1 LKAFLLAAGL
11 GTRLRPLT
19 DQIPKCLAPI
29 RGKPLLCIWLELCR
43 KYGITEV
50 LINVHA
56 HPEVVQEQAALYS
69 SSLNIHMFHEEVL
82 LGSAGTIAVNRQW
95 VEAEP
100 CFWIFYADV
109 LTNVN
114 LSQMLTF
121 HRVHKAAAT
130 LGVYEVENPSACG
143 IAVVD
148 EKGLVLRFVE
158 KPSDPPSELA
168 FSGILLGTQVLLDA
182 IPSRCPADLGFDVFP
197 QLAGNMFAYPIKEY
211 LLDIGTP
218 EKYDRAQNT
227 WPGI

>member
-1 LKAFLLAAGL
+1 
-11 GTRLRPLT
+11 
-19 DQIPKCLAPI
+19 
-29 RGKPLLCIWLELCR
+29 
-43 KYGITEV
+43 
-50 LINVHA
+50 
-56 HPEVVQEQAALYS
+56 
-69 SSLNIHMFHEEVL
+69 
-82 LGSAGTIAVNRQW
+82 